1 MKYLNRIKISSS
13 SWLCLFIA
21 LFMLCSASDADEL
34 AVIKIKYRR
43 ADELLPIVRSILSP
57 SAKVTVATR
66 VNSLV
71 IIDNPDT
78 IQRVRDYLAA
88 FDIPVEQ
95 VRIRVRFHERL
106 TDAERS
112 ASIDGRVSGKDWR
125 IATDKQTKDGIE
137 ANLEQRKHLQTGVSE
152 YFVTTASGSPAYIRT
167 GKEIPYLENWGN
179 LSHWHRRTTGPETV
193 TFKEVETG
201 FEVTPRIVGEH
212 AELKI
217 VPRIANDETEEGVI
231 RFHGAQ
237 TNIMVPLGQWVE
249 VAGSDGQQ
257 NKIINEILT
266 QRRGDKMVSLS
277 MAVMV
282 EKL

>member
-1 MKYLNRIKISSS
+1 MKYLNRIKISSC
-13 SWLCLFIA
+13 SWLYPFIA
-21 LFMLCSASDADEL
+21 LFMLCNGSYADEV
-34 AVIKIKYRR
+34 AVIKIKYHR
-43 ADELLPIVRSILSP
+43 ADEMLPIVRTILSP
-57 SAKVTVATR
+57 GAKVTVATR

-71 IIDNPDT
+71 IVDNPDA

-106 TDAERS
+106 TDTERS
-112 ASIDGRVSGKDWR
+112 ESIDGRLSGKDWSM
-125 IATDKQTKDGIE
+125 ATDKRTKDGIE
-137 ANLEQRKHLQTGVSE
+137 FNLEQRKRLQTSVSE
-152 YFVTTASGSPAYIRT
+152 YFVTTASGNPAYIST
-167 GKEIPYLENWGN
+167 GKEIPYLENGGY
-179 LSHWHRRTTGPETV
+179 LSHRHRRTTGPGTV

-201 FEVTPRIVGEH
+201 FEVTPRIVGDH
-212 AELKI
+212 ADLKI
-217 VPRIANDETEEGVI
+217 VPRIAYDETEGGVI

-257 NKIINEILT
+257 NEIINEILT
-266 QRRGDKMVSLS
+266 QRRGDEMVSLS